1 MRVGFIGLG
10 RMGRP
15 MSQSLAAAGHAL
27 VLCDARPE
35 TASALAEAYSG
46 TPVASPA
53 EIARSCEAAVLS
65 LPGPTESETVMLGA
79 DGLLGA
85 AAPGFLVI
93 DMTTNTVA
101 HSREMARR
109 AGERG
114 VSYLDAPVSRGNG
127 TGALTVMVGGDA
139 AAFARA
145 RPLLEAIAATV
156 CHAGASGMGTA
167 LKLVN
172 QAVYV
177 TYMAAFAEGLALA
190 EAFGVPL
197 DAALDAL
204 GPASAGDPLITTKY
218 EEIRGHVDKR
228 FAIGSAVRY
237 LDYADA
243 AFGGLARAK
252 PIIDAAA
259 QSLKRAAA
267 AGIADE
273 DLIVAR
279 HHYLARGK
287 G

>member
-15 MSQSLAAAGHAL
+15 MSQSLAQAGHDL
-27 VLCDARPE
+27 VLCDARAE
-35 TASALAEAYSG
+35 TATALAVAYRG
-46 TPVASPA
+46 TAAASPA
-53 EIARSCEAAVLS
+53 EIARGCDAAVLS
-65 LPGPTESETVMLGA
+65 LPGPAESEAVMLGR
-79 DGLLGA
+79 DGLLA
-85 AAPGFLVI
+85 AARPGFLVI
-93 DMTTNTVA
+93 DMTTNTVP

-109 AGERG
+109 AIERG
-114 VSYLDAPVSRGNG
+114 VQYLDAPVSRGG
-127 TGALTVMVGGDA
+127 RGALSVMVGGDE

-145 RPLLEAIAATV
+145 QPLLASIAPTV
-156 CHAGASGMGTA
+156 CHVGASGMGTA

-190 EAFGVPL
+190 EEYGVPL
-197 DAALDAL
+197 EAALTAL
-204 GPASAGDPLITTKY
+204 GPASAGDPLVTTKY
-218 EEIRGHVDKR
+218 EEIRGRGDKR

-237 LDYADA
+237 LDYTDA
-243 AFGGLARAK
+243 AFGGLATAK

-259 QSLKRAAA
+259 QSLKQAAA
-267 AGIADE
+267 AGFADE

-279 HHYLARGK
+279 RRYLARPK